1 MQRCTNSLVT
11 RSSIHLQTLDG
22 GFYSRGGKQI
32 SQVFTHH
39 DSYLSPLH
47 DRIVFVHLS
56 SNNQAPPHS
65 PHSFAAPL
73 PALCTY
79 TTTLQYTGCTQTNNT
94 LRRLL
99 TNVNDKDKLE
109 DRQGAVYK
117 IKYNAM
123 TARPLTLVKPE
134 EILAHDWLNTNE
146 QQEMVMST
154 LLNTIYR
161 WSIKSTGTLWHVL
174 GNQWLTLESWF
185 TNLGQT
191 PLNLSQQLPAPYKL
205 FFERLNQNLL
215 RENDWTTNN
224 LTNNKQLFNC
234 DNRQI
239 KMHQWHYESSQ
250 PITSRLNWQVTNN
263 IMT

>member
-1 MQRCTNSLVT
+1 MA
-11 RSSIHLQTLDG
+11 SS
-22 GFYSRGGKQI
+22 
-32 SQVFTHH
+32 
-39 DSYLSPLH
+39 
-47 DRIVFVHLS
+47 S
-56 SNNQAPPHS
+56 SAKI
-65 PHSFAAPL
+65 L
-73 PALCTY
+73 PALRTH
-79 TTTLQYTGCTQTNNT
+79 TTTLQYTHCTPTDNHFT
-94 LRRLL
+94 LLL
-99 TNVNDKDKLE
+99 TNVKDNIIKTNWRT
-109 DRQGAVYK
+109 DRKQYTRS
-117 IKYNAM
+117 NAA
-123 TARPLTLVKPE
+123 TGRPLTLVKPE

-146 QQEMVMST
+146 QQEMEMSTIT

-161 WSIKSTGTLWHVL
+161 WRMKSTGILWHVL
-174 GNQWLTLESWF
+174 RNQWLTLESWF

-250 PITSRLNWQVTNN
+250 PITSRLNWQTTNN
-263 IMT
+263 IAT